1 MTDQMISVFF
11 EHNSNS
17 LGILRYAK
25 FALRID
31 KRVQN
36 MHNQYGKEMQTVT
49 ELRSLRLKSRLTQK
63 EAARKIGISLRSY
76 VSYENEETLAGTPKY
91 RFLLSEMRELAR
103 LDEEHGTLTVDE
115 IRTIC
120 NEVLKDYPV
129 QYCYLFGSYAKGKAT
144 ATSDVDLLISSEITG
159 LRFYELTE
167 KLRESL
173 RKKID
178 LLDVKQ
184 LAGNAELLNEVL
196 KDGIKLYG

>member
-1 MTDQMISVFF
+1 
-11 EHNSNS
+11 
-17 LGILRYAK
+17 
-25 FALRID
+25 
-31 KRVQN
+31 
-36 MHNQYGKEMQTVT
+36 MHNEYGKEMQTLT

-91 RFLLSEMRELAR
+91 RFLLSEMRDLAR

-115 IRTIC
+115 IKTVC
-120 NEVLKDYPV
+120 NEILKDYPV
-129 QYCYLFGSYAKGKAT
+129 QYCYLFGSYAKGKASV
-144 ATSDVDLLISSEITG
+144 TSDVDLLISSEITG

-173 RKKID
+173 HKKID

-184 LAGNAELLNEVL
+184 LTGNAELLNEVL
-196 KDGIKLYG
+196 KDGIKIYG